1 MYICVSNL
9 KHVNKMK
16 KIVNIA
22 LLTAVLF
29 GSVSC
34 YSDFENP
41 AKAHEYSDAD
51 FSGSQVI
58 SIAELRAMYSTL
70 ANGTTAS
77 ETIEDDLVIR
87 GKVISSDKDGN
98 VYKSLYILDHSG
110 DKSSAIEIRLYASN
124 YVKYPAGTMVYVRL
138 EGLSIGNYRGML
150 SIGYP
155 AAEASNPAY
164 PQYKHTNIESRLILN
179 DHVFIGEHLAMEKQ
193 DTLVVTKENYTT
205 ALNNDCLGR
214 LVRFEGLE
222 SAYGKS
228 AWGYKNEF
236 PSYFTTVEDQF
247 VWNADVAAKV
257 EALAEPTFAFY
268 GQNPDMKYDNEAP
281 LRYYGS
287 SWYTYDRAGSDNLH
301 GQYVIR
307 ASAYSRFREQALPAD
322 GAEVNITAI
331 YGRYT
336 NSSNYEPNTAYQIT
350 PSKGSDIV
358 VVE

>member
-9 KHVNKMK
+9 MINMMK

-22 LLTAVLF
+22 LLAVVLF

-34 YSDFENP
+34 YSEFDNP
-41 AKAHEYSDAD
+41 AKMHEYSDED
-51 FSGSQVI
+51 FSASQVV
-58 SIAELRAMYSTL
+58 SIAELRTKYSAL
-70 ANGTTAS
+70 VNGLTAS
-77 ETIEDDLVIR
+77 EVITDDLVIR

-138 EGLSIGNYRGML
+138 KGLSIGNYRGML

-155 AAEASNPAY
+155 KSEASNPAY
-164 PQYKHTNIESRLILN
+164 PNYKHTNIEGRLILK
-179 DHVFIGEHLAMEKQ
+179 DHVFIGEHQAMEKR
-193 DTLVVTKENYTT
+193 DTLVVTKDNYTT
-205 ALNNDCLGR
+205 VLNNDCLAR

-247 VWNADVAAKV
+247 VWNAEVATEV

-268 GQNPDMKYDNEAP
+268 GQNPDMKYDNKAS

-287 SWYTYDRAGSDNLH
+287 SWYTYNRAGTDNLH

-307 ASAYSRFREQALPAD
+307 ASAYARFREQVLPAD
-322 GAEVNITAI
+322 GAKVNITAI